1 LLLAAN
7 IVDLIVDDLDEVEFV
22 KGELGIEKLLLH
34 AGDEADDISQQT
46 SLTFFGPL

>member
-34 AGDEADDISQQT
+34 AGDEKPMTYHSR
-46 SLTFFGPL
+46 LP